1 MFFKKL
7 HTLTLKSF
15 IPPFFVTLFVS
26 VFLFFLVKVVIT
38 YLDDFLGKGL
48 RTIDLVQLFVYAW
61 IAIVPQCIPLAVLLG
76 SIMSFG
82 NLAENYELAA
92 MKSSGLSLFRI
103 IKPVV
108 VFIVILAG
116 LVFLFNNFILPVME
130 LKSQSLLWD
139 IRQTKPTVAI
149 KEGIFYNKIENYA
162 LRVGAKSKNKD
173 TLKEIY
179 IYDHSSHQGNTIQM
193 YAQSGKLKNTADTSA
208 LVLILRN
215 GNRYEEVVDHQHP
228 KKKSMSQL
236 NFKQLQVNIPLEDF
250 KLKRTDEKAF
260 KDHGEMLNIWQID
273 SVHDSISRRLVR
285 RINELRAQSTNYFFG
300 RTAAAMRIKGKYK
313 PQSIK
318 LFYDSLKKDE
328 YSRAVE
334 NAMGIIR
341 SNTGIV
347 EVSGN
352 HIIGDEDNLIQFET
366 EWHKKIVVCFACIIL
381 FFVGAPLGAIIKKGG
396 LGLPVVVAVFF
407 FLAYFILTEAFTTLA
422 FDGTLPPWQA
432 VWAPLV
438 IFLPISIF
446 LTYKAAKDSAIFDVT
461 VYYMWAVKLFKR
473 KKIAEN
479 TANSQ

>member
-1 MFFKKL
+1 
-7 HTLTLKSF
+7 
-15 IPPFFVTLFVS
+15 VTLFVS

-103 IKPVV
+103 IKPV
-108 VFIVILAG
+108 FIFIIILAG

-139 IRQTKPTVAI
+139 IRQKKPTVAI

-162 LRVGAKSKNKD
+162 LRVGGKSKNKD
-173 TLKEIY
+173 TLKEIF
-179 IYDHSSHQGNTIQM
+179 IYDHSTHQGNIIQM
-193 YAQSGKLKNTADTSA
+193 YAQSGKMTHTADTSA

-215 GNRYEEVVDHQHP
+215 GNRYEEMIDNLHP

-250 KLKRTDEKAF
+250 KLRRTDENAF
-260 KDHGEMLNIWQID
+260 KNHGEMLNIWQID
-273 SVHDSISRRLVR
+273 SVRDSINHKLER
-285 RINELRAQSTNYFFG
+285 RINELRKQSTTYFFG
-300 RTAAAMRIKGKYK
+300 RITASQKLKKAHKTT
-313 PQSIK
+313 SIK
-318 LFYDSLKKDE
+318 LFYDSLKNDE
-328 YSRAVE
+328 FARCIE
-334 NAMGIIR
+334 NALSTAR
-341 SNTGIV
+341 SNKGIV

-352 HIIGDEDNLIQFET
+352 HIMSDKYDIVQFET

-407 FLAYFILTEAFTTLA
+407 FLAYFILSEGFTALA
-422 FDGTLPPWQA
+422 LDGTLPAWQA
-432 VWAPLV
+432 LWAPLV

-446 LTYKAAKDSAIFDVT
+446 LTYKAANDSAIFDVT
-461 VYYMWAVKLFKR
+461 SYYMCVVKLFT
-473 KKIAEN
+473 KKKKLAQN
-479 TANSQ
+479 TTNIQ